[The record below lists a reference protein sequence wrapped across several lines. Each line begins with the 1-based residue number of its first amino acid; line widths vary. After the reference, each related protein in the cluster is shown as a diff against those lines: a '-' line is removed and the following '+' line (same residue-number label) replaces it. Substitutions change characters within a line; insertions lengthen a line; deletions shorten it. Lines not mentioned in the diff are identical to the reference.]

1 MIQSLKNNIKK
12 VVFELTII
20 VLGVL
25 IALASNTWYQSY
37 QQEQQAN
44 ILLSKLKHEL
54 ENNLDELNES
64 IASYEQ
70 NIKKTKLYLELAEKE
85 ESIDYEFSLI
95 ILDMEFGVWQFGQK
109 RDELN
114 KIPVEM
120 LIKLSASYRQSE
132 QAEKLTQKLLLEDLD
147 SITERLEDNE
157 KDSLN
162 MLKRELLQTKMY
174 IDVAKIQVSRSIKL
188 ISHYQKTNE
197 LLKESYI
204 TSLST
209 TVNQTL

>member
-197 LLKESYI
+197 LLKESHI